1 MNHDQ
6 ALAIAIDPS
15 SHTPAEHRAAYK
27 LLRGSGAMSSQCLRE
42 NLRQWVIF
50 DS

>member
-1 MNHDQ
+1 MTNEQ
-6 ALAIAIDPS
+6 AQAVAIAPS
-15 SHTPAEHRAAYK
+15 SHTPAEHRNAYRI
-27 LLRGSGAMSSQCLRE
+27 LRGSGSMADQCLRE